1 MDVFGFSGVR
11 EAEPRLH
18 VVHVAFEWRPVVG
31 VHELDDAASV
41 VAGYLYGRLR
51 LEVPIAL
58 AIQRLPPRHVEVVA
72 QTEVQGELRH
82 DPPVVVHIET
92 PVGRPG
98 EDLRVDVEITARGP
112 ANQHRGQAVALVP
125 SAREAIPAGD
135 PSAKGELARG
145 ISGLGVVE
153 EVPPR
158 LGPGLDVVP
167 AERRG
172 VGAREVMDA
181 LLAIHLE
188 PSLRADRAVRV
199 GCEPR
204 EHVEGRLILH
214 VLRETE
220 LGEIEALHRVPGKGR
235 VGQTVAHAPERF
247 RTLNPGELGDD
258 RVDAS
263 FNRAVVERERG
274 GQLTEKV
281 WRRRRIR
288 TITVAAVQ
296 AAPVREVVVHLEA
309 HLPVDALR
317 DSLREPVV
325 GLRDRRARCIRER
338 EVGQGA
344 EGDRI
349 QHARRNDVPRER
361 PALEVALRIDERVE
375 RVVDRHHLPAGVPG
389 LREVPL
395 SLQQGRNGP
404 GRRERAFRLRELV
417 HREEERLVLDERA
430 TQHSAGLIA
439 PGIRKGPSCPVR
451 EPVVGIHRR
460 VAQEV
465 IPGAIEPV
473 GARLGNHV
481 HDGSPGLAELGGEE
495 VRLDLE
501 LLHGIHCR
509 RVFQVGDTGVLLD
522 RHHGHAVEQDVGG
535 RVAGAIG
542 DEVRIRVTRPAARS
556 DDARR
561 QVGER
566 HRIPREVGQRDDGL
580 VVDDL
585 AEVRDGGIHV
595 RSRGAHLDGLVQLA
609 HIQSGIDRGLLL
621 NGEGEPAAR
630 ELLESRGLDRQDI
643 LARLQSRDH
652 KSAGL
657 VGHRGLARSPVSVRH
672 GDGCVRN

>member
-1 MDVFGFSGVR
+1 M
-11 EAEPRLH
+11 
-18 VVHVAFEWRPVVG
+18 
-31 VHELDDAASV
+31 
-41 VAGYLYGRLR
+41 
-51 LEVPIAL
+51 
-58 AIQRLPPRHVEVVA
+58 
-72 QTEVQGELRH
+72 
-82 DPPVVVHIET
+82 
-92 PVGRPG
+92 
-98 EDLRVDVEITARGP
+98 
-112 ANQHRGQAVALVP
+112 
-125 SAREAIPAGD
+125 
-135 PSAKGELARG
+135 
-145 ISGLGVVE
+145 
-153 EVPPR
+153 
-158 LGPGLDVVP
+158 
-167 AERRG
+167 
-172 VGAREVMDA
+172 MDA

-188 PSLRADRAVRV
+188 PSLRANRAVRV

-263 FNRAVVERERG
+263 FNRAVVERKRG

-325 GLRDRRARCIRER
+325 GLRDRRARRIRER

-361 PALEVALRIDERVE
+361 PALEVALRIDESVE

-430 TQHSAGLIA
+430 TQHPAGLIA

-535 RVAGAIG
+535 RVAGAVG

-566 HRIPREVGQRDDGL
+566 HRIPREVGQRDDRL

-630 ELLESRGLDRQDI
+630 ELLESAWPRPTG
-643 LARLQSRDH
+643 H
-652 KSAGL
+652 TGPAGE
-657 VGHRGLARSPVSVRH
+657 P
-672 GDGCVRN
+672 